1 VANVLDVVV
10 KAAGAA
16 ADLGERLLG
25 ITGSFAPGTFA
36 VDHFGGADSLGNPFS
51 YEVTLISNSADFDI
65 SSLVGDTVTITVA
78 LSDGN
83 TRYFNGY
90 VTRMTLVDI
99 FDTHA
104 RYQIRVEP
112 WIYMLSSR
120 INSRIFQHKSVPDIV
135 KALFREHGFS
145 DFEDQL
151 SASYAEREYVVQYR
165 ESDFGFVS
173 RILAHAG
180 IYYYFRHEENR
191 HVLVLA
197 DEASAHATVPDYA
210 KLDFHPQ
217 GTPTTEGD
225 EFVNRWEVV
234 HQWRSGAYA
243 SDDFDFER
251 PKADLTAQLQAS
263 AKHKKGDLE
272 IFDYP
277 AGYVQQSDIEGYVRS
292 RLQNVQ
298 SDVELANGAGDV
310 RGVGA
315 GNIFNLTGFPNES
328 QNKQYLIITA
338 SYDAMNSSHD
348 TGDSQVTQYF
358 HFSFSAIDSTV
369 PFSPPLSSSRPRVEG
384 VQTAIVVGESGDEI
398 TTDQYGRVKVQF
410 HWDRE
415 GKNDENS
422 SCWVRVAQLWA
433 GSGWGGIHIPRI
445 GQEVIVDFLE
455 GDPDRPIITGR
466 VYNADNMPPYT
477 LPDNKTQSGIKSRS
491 TLSGAPSNFNELRFE
506 DKKGSELVNLQ
517 AEKDLTSLVKH
528 DEDRNVGNDRTTE
541 IGHDETITVG
551 NNRTETVSKQEAITI
566 GGDRQESVGK
576 SETVS
581 IGTTRALTVG
591 TDETIQVGGK
601 RADSVAKDESITVGG
616 GQSLSV
622 GKNQS
627 VDVGQDQTVSVGG
640 RVTLSV
646 TKDESVTVGGNLTVS
661 VSKGET
667 RDIGKKLALSA
678 GDQITV
684 TSGGSSITLKSNG
697 DITIKGGGKITIQG
711 SSDVVVKGS
720 KVSLN

>member
-1 VANVLDVVV
+1 M
-10 KAAGAA
+10 
-16 ADLGERLLG
+16 LGQRD
-25 ITGSFAPGTFA
+25 ISVQGSFGAGVFLVDRVSGT
-36 VDHFGGADSLGNPFS
+36 DSLGEPFGYDVYLLS
-51 YEVTLISNSADFDI
+51 KSADVDI
-65 SSLVGDTVTITVA
+65 STLVGDTMTVSID
-78 LSDGN
+78 LGEDQL
-83 TRYFNGY
+83 RYLNGY
-90 VTRMTLVDI
+90 VTRASLAGI
-99 FDTHA
+99 FDDHA
-104 RYQIRVEP
+104 RYRVTLRP
-112 WIYMLSSR
+112 WLWLLSSR
-120 INSRIFQHKSVPDIV
+120 QNSRIFQNQTVPNIV
-135 KALFREHGFS
+135 KTIFREHGFS

-151 SASYAEREYVVQYR
+151 AESYTASEFVVQYQ
-165 ESDFGFVS
+165 ESDFSFVS
-173 RILAHAG
+173 RVLEHAG
-180 IYYYFRHEENR
+180 IYYYFRHEEHR

-197 DEASAHATVPDYA
+197 DSSAAHKTVGGYEEVP
-210 KLDFHPQ
+210 FHPE
-217 GTPTTEGD
+217 GTPTPSAD
-225 EFVNRWEVV
+225 ECLNRWELV
-234 HQWRSGAYA
+234 HQWRPGAYA

-251 PKADLTAQLQAS
+251 PRADLSAQLQAD
-263 AKHKKGDLE
+263 ARHKNGSIE
-272 IFDYP
+272 MYDYP
-277 AGYVQQSDIEGYVRS
+277 AGYTNVGDVETYVRG
-292 RLQNVQ
+292 RLEALQ
-298 SDVELANGAGDV
+298 SEVEVVHGSGDV
-310 RGVGA
+310 RGLGA
-315 GNIFNLTGFPNES
+315 GDLFSLVDFPNVN
-328 QNKQYLIITA
+328 QNKEYLITLA
-338 SYDAMNSSHD
+338 TYDAANNAHDSGNDGSESH
-348 TGDSQVTQYF
+348 F
-358 HFSFSAIDSTV
+358 HFSLTAIDSSV
-369 PFSPPLSSSRPRVEG
+369 PFRPPLSTPRPRVQG
-384 VQTAIVVGESGDEI
+384 PQTAIVVGESGDEI
-398 TTDQYGRVKVQF
+398 TTDNYGRVKVQF

-422 SCWVRVAQLWA
+422 SCWVRVAQVWA

-491 TLSGAPSNFNELRFE
+491 TKGGAPSNFNELRFE

-517 AEKDLTSLVKH
+517 AEKDLTSLIKH

-601 RADSVAKDESITVGG
+601 RTDSVAKDESTTVGG

-627 VDVGQDQTVSVGG
+627 VDVGKDQTVSVGG
-640 RVTLSV
+640 GVTLSV

-667 RDIGKKLALSA
+667 RDIGKKLAISA

-684 TSGGSSITLKSNG
+684 TSGGGSITIKSNG
-697 DITIKGGGKITIQG
+697 DITVKGGGKITIQG
-711 SSDVVVKGS
+711 SSDVIVKGS

>member
-1 VANVLDVVV
+1 MPTQNRMLTVS
-10 KAAGAA
+10 
-16 ADLGERLLG
+16 
-25 ITGSFAPGTFA
+25 GSFPDGQFLLDGLRGTEWLGAPFQ
-36 VDHFGGADSLGNPFS
+36 FGLTLLSDSP
-51 YEVTLISNSADFDI
+51 DI
-65 SSLVGDTVTITVA
+65 DLSSLVGDTMTVGVEGEE
-78 LSDGN
+78 SN
-83 TRYFNGY
+83 TRYFHGY
-90 VTRMTLVDI
+90 VTRMALTGI

-104 RYQIRVEP
+104 QYSVTLRP
-112 WIYMLSSR
+112 WFFLMSSR
-120 INSRIFQHKSVPDIV
+120 VNSRIFQNQSVVDIA
-135 KALFREHGFS
+135 KALFGEHGFS
-145 DFEDQL
+145 DVEDAL
-151 SASYAEREYVVQYR
+151 SDSYDPREFVVQYR
-165 ESDFGFVS
+165 ESDFAFVS
-173 RILAHAG
+173 RLFEHAG
-180 IYYYFRHEENR
+180 IYYYFRHEKDR
-191 HVLVLA
+191 HVMVLA
-197 DEASAHATVPDYA
+197 DASSAHSTNPGYEAVP
-210 KLDFHPQ
+210 FHPQ
-217 GTPTTEGD
+217 GTPNAEAD
-225 EFVNRWEVV
+225 EFISSWELV
-234 HQWRSGAYA
+234 HQWRPGAYA
-243 SDDFDFER
+243 SDDYDFER
-251 PKADLTAQLQAS
+251 PRADLTSQLQAN
-263 AKHKKGDLE
+263 AQHKKGDLE

-277 AGYVQQSDIEGYVRS
+277 AGHTDQGDIQGYVRG
-292 RLQNVQ
+292 RLEALQ
-298 SDVELANGAGDV
+298 SDVEIANGGGDV
-310 RGVGA
+310 RGIGA
-315 GNIFNLTGFPNES
+315 GDLFELIDFPSAN
-328 QNKQYLIITA
+328 QNKQYLIVSS
-338 SYDAMNSSHD
+338 SYDAKNNAHD
-348 TGDSQVTQYF
+348 TGDASDGHFNLSFTAMDSQV
-358 HFSFSAIDSTV
+358 
-369 PFSPPLSSSRPRVEG
+369 PFRPPLSTPMPRVEG

-410 HWDRE
+410 HWDRA

-466 VYNADNMPPYT
+466 VYNADNMPPYA

-491 TLSGAPSNFNELRFE
+491 TLGGAPSNFNELRFE

-627 VDVGQDQTVSVGG
+627 VDVGKDQTVSVGG
-640 RVTLSV
+640 GVTLSV

-667 RDIGKKLALSA
+667 RDIGKKLAISA

-684 TSGGSSITLKSNG
+684 TSGGGSITIKSNG
-697 DITIKGGGKITIQG
+697 DITVKGGGKITIQG
-711 SSDVVVKGS
+711 SSDVIIKGS